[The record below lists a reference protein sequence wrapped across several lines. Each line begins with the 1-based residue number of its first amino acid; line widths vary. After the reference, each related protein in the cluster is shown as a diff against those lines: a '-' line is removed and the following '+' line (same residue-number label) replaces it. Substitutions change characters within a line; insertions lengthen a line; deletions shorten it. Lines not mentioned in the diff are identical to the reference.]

1 MTLSLLVASI
11 PELVAGV
18 VGGLVLLYG
27 WPRARAF
34 RALVDRALVRPLAAV
49 RRLPWDW
56 RIVAAAIGVVFVVA
70 AVVQSAPIPCS
81 AGEDDTLALLQSGRN
96 LLTGSNPFVTFQCGH
111 SVHVPYGIASVL
123 LDALGSLGGRIGIWL
138 VWNLVALSLI
148 PLTWALAVRERW
160 YATLVV
166 ATTPVYAPLV
176 VGSIQGGHSSIVPVA
191 ALIGI
196 WLALR
201 RNPAAGAVAG
211 VLSTVKFPSLFP
223 FWGGL
228 SGTGTVRWRELAV
241 SIAVFGAL
249 SVLVGLIW
257 GNYAYSLLFSQQL
270 TRADLSIN
278 EFGVL
283 IPLHAMPPSAVL
295 LAVQGLALLAGIVFV
310 HLRKW
315 AAIPAVALLTV
326 IVALV
331 AQRFTENF
339 LIWLVP
345 VALLGPLYARWLFA
359 LGAVG
364 ILNATVA
371 LPMCQQTGACGFSE
385 GLGGLFGLGLVVLMV
400 LILREWSPQFP
411 GHSGDLASEPAPS
424 PARPATEGPPGSFHS
439 APRFEGGPGSGGRP
453 WPVPLGPTPPDG

>member
-1 MTLSLLVASI
+1 MTLSLLVASA

-49 RRLPWDW
+49 RGVSWDW
-56 RIVAAAIGVVFVVA
+56 RLVAAVIGVVFVLA

-96 LLTGSNPFVTFQCGH
+96 FLAGSNPFVTFQCGQ

-123 LDALGSLGGRIGIWL
+123 LDALGSLGGRVGIWL

-148 PLTWALAVRERW
+148 PLTWALAVRQRW

-166 ATTPVYAPLV
+166 ATTPVYVPLV
-176 VGSIQGGHSSIVPVA
+176 VGSIQGGHSAIVPVA
-191 ALIGI
+191 ALLGI

-201 RNPAAGAVAG
+201 RHPAAGAVAG

-228 SGTGTVRWRELAV
+228 AGTGTVRWRELAI
-241 SIAVFGAL
+241 SIVVFGLL
-249 SVLVGLIW
+249 SLLVGLVW

-278 EFGVL
+278 EFGML
-283 IPLHAMPPSAVL
+283 IPLHAMPPSDVL
-295 LAVQGLALLAGIVFV
+295 LALQGLALLTGIVFV
-310 HLRKW
+310 HLRRW
-315 AAIPAVALLTV
+315 AAVPAVALLTV
-326 IVALV
+326 VVALV

-345 VALLGPLYARWLFA
+345 VALLGPLYSRWLFA

-371 LPMCQQTGACGFSE
+371 LPMCQHTGACGFSE
-385 GLGGLFGLGLVVLMV
+385 GLGGLFGLGLVVLLV

-411 GHSGDLASEPAPS
+411 GRSGTLASQPATS
-424 PARPATEGPPGSFHS
+424 PARPAAAAPPDSFHS
-439 APRFEGGPGSGGRP
+439 APRFERDRGSEGRAWPGP
-453 WPVPLGPTPPDG
+453 LAPTPPDG